1 MIAALIHG
9 VACAP
14 VAVTWFRGTAA
25 RMHAAAL
32 ARGRRTAYD
41 SGVPDKEGNRLGRLN
56 TKSAQ
61 TAPCGLFTC
70 ACLRAPSMS
79 GGGGEALVACWFS
92 FLCQSSNPA
101 ICRSP
106 RLDAGCGVTA
116 QKGGHMPS
124 IIQSQTPSQIHT
136 LALQRAIDAVNVAS
150 LGEECVD
157 QLRAVFRA
165 IVALSGNNPMIHD
178 LAKVGYSMADSQ
190 HNLLDCSREDMEQN
204 LLALKALPIDVVGGA
219 A

>member
-1 MIAALIHG
+1 MA
-9 VACAP
+9 
-14 VAVTWFRGTAA
+14 
-25 RMHAAAL
+25 
-32 ARGRRTAYD
+32 
-41 SGVPDKEGNRLGRLN
+41 
-56 TKSAQ
+56 
-61 TAPCGLFTC
+61 
-70 ACLRAPSMS
+70 
-79 GGGGEALVACWFS
+79 
-92 FLCQSSNPA
+92 
-101 ICRSP
+101 
-106 RLDAGCGVTA
+106 
-116 QKGGHMPS
+116 S